1 MSDPS
6 RRSHRL
12 VNASQKIRLPG
23 GSRTEP
29 RLGRGHGKGIKDQ
42 PQEAAATIGANKKQH
57 QNGKHAWADREYLHV
72 GPDCWFADAK
82 K

>member
-1 MSDPS
+1 MA
-6 RRSHRL
+6 RYQRSAAG
-12 VNASQKIRLPG
+12 V
-23 GSRTEP
+23 
-29 RLGRGHGKGIKDQ
+29 
-42 PQEAAATIGANKKQH
+42 AAATIGANKKQH

>member
-1 MSDPS
+1 MPVRKS
-6 RRSHRL
+6 
-12 VNASQKIRLPG
+12 
-23 GSRTEP
+23 GSREEAGP
-29 RLGRGHGKGIKDQ
+29 NRASAEAMARYQRSAAGV
-42 PQEAAATIGANKKQH
+42 AAATIGANKKQH